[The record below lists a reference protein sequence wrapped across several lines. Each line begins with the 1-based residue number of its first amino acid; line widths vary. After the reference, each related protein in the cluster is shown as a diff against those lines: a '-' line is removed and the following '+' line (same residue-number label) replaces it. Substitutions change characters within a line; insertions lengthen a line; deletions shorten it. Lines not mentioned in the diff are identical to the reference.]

1 MGDLRIEGLCKGWDF
16 PVIDRLDLQVA
27 QGEFFVIVGPSGIG
41 KTTLLR
47 LVAGL
52 ERCDAGRILVGGR
65 DVTGLPPYRR
75 NVAMTFESYA
85 LYPHLSVFENI
96 ASPLRARRLPRSEIE
111 ATIGQVTSMLRIDE
125 LLERRPGEISG
136 GQKQRTA
143 LARTLV
149 AKPEVYLLDEPIS
162 HLDARIRHE
171 LRQQFHDLEELRR
184 VATLYVT
191 HDYAEA
197 LSLGDRIGVMGAG
210 GLVQVGTAR
219 EIFEKP
225 GSLFVAQHLGQ
236 PSINVVDAELRSSG
250 DDVLHCVAAGDAGR
264 GGEGLTIPVADAH
277 RGALLAGGTS
287 MVTLGIRPQ
296 FVSVLDN
303 GARGRCPDSGRR
315 CGRSRRRRRTGP
327 RSRPP
332 RRRRRRRAHIRR
344 HRGALRTA
352 RLDRCPPRR
361 RGRRAA
367 HCPHRARPHV
377 RLWEAGEA
385 PAVSR
390 DGPLLRSAKRLES
403 GAIATW
409 HRSSSRGSTRST
421 ARAGKRCTRS
431 RISTFRSKTASSSR
445 CSARPAAARRRR
457 CA

>member
-1 MGDLRIEGLCKGWDF
+1 MAELRIEGLCKGWDF

-27 QGEFFVIVGPSGIG
+27 EGEFFVIVGPSGIG

-52 ERCDAGRILVGGR
+52 ERCDAGRVLVGGR
-65 DVTGLPPYRR
+65 DVTALPPYRR

-96 ASPLRARRLPRSEIE
+96 ASPLRARKAPRSEIE
-111 ATIGQVTSMLRIDE
+111 STVRQVTAMLRIDE

-149 AKPEVYLLDEPIS
+149 ANPEVYLLDEPIS

-171 LRQQFHDLEELRR
+171 LRQQFHNLEELRR

-219 EIFEKP
+219 EIFERP

-236 PSINVVDAELRSSG
+236 PSINVVAAELAGGRG
-250 DDVLHCVAAGDAGR
+250 RRPPLHGGGR
-264 GGEGLTIPVADAH
+264 GGKGR
-277 RGALLAGGTS
+277 RGALDTGGGRAPCGSPLPRHGHRHPGDPPPVRHRAGEWPG
-287 MVTLGIRPQ
+287 GERP
-296 FVSVLDN
+296 
-303 GARGRCPDSGRR
+303 RGG
-315 CGRSRRRRRTGP
+315 G
-327 RSRPP
+327 RPP
-332 RRRRRRRAHIRR
+332 AGDSVDAGTHA
-344 HRGALRTA
+344 GAALDPA
-352 RLDRCPPRR
+352 RLDRGGAEDGRIFDATVELYEPLGSTGVLLADAGGVPLTALVAPDRTFDYGERVKLRLRPETLLYFDPR
-361 RGRRAA
+361 
-367 HCPHRARPHV
+367 
-377 RLWEAGEA
+377 
-385 PAVSR
+385 
-390 DGPLLRSAKRLES
+390 S
-403 GAIATW
+403 GANLV
-409 HRSSSRGSTRST
+409 S
-421 ARAGKRCTRS
+421 
-431 RISTFRSKTASSSR
+431 
-445 CSARPAAARRRR
+445 
-457 CA
+457 

>member
-1 MGDLRIEGLCKGWDF
+1 MAELRIEGLCKGWDF

-27 QGEFFVIVGPSGIG
+27 EGEFFVVVGPSGIG

-52 ERCDAGRILVGGR
+52 ERCDAGRVLVGGR

-96 ASPLRARRLPRSEIE
+96 ASPLRARKLSRPEIE
-111 ATIGQVTSMLRIDE
+111 STVRQVTSMLRIDE

-149 AKPEVYLLDEPIS
+149 ADPEVYLLDEPIS

-171 LRQQFHDLEELRR
+171 LRQQFHNLEELRR

-219 EIFEKP
+219 EIFERP

-236 PSINVVDAELRSSG
+236 PSINVVAAELRG
-250 DDVLHCVAAGDAGR
+250 DGGDALHCMAAGEAGR
-264 GGEGLTIPVADAH
+264 GGGGLSIPVADAH
-277 RGALLAGGTS
+277 RAALLSRGTAT
-287 MVTLGIRPQ
+287 VTLGIRPQ
-296 FVSVLDN
+296 FVTVLEN
-303 GARGRCPDSGRR
+303 GRAEED
-315 CGRSRRRRRTGP
+315 
-327 RSRPP
+327 RPP
-332 RRRRRRRAHIRR
+332 AGGSVDAGTGAGVALDPAHLD
-344 HRGALRTA
+344 HGGAGGGAEDGRIFDATVELYEPLGSTGVLLADVGGVPLTALVAPDRTFDYGERVKLRLRPET
-352 RLDRCPPRR
+352 LLYFDR
-361 RGRRAA
+361 
-367 HCPHRARPHV
+367 V
-377 RLWEAGEA
+377 
-385 PAVSR
+385 
-390 DGPLLRSAKRLES
+390 S
-403 GAIATW
+403 GANLV
-409 HRSSSRGSTRST
+409 S
-421 ARAGKRCTRS
+421 
-431 RISTFRSKTASSSR
+431 
-445 CSARPAAARRRR
+445 
-457 CA
+457 

>member
-16 PVIDRLDLQVA
+16 PVIDRLDLSVA
-27 QGEFFVIVGPSGIG
+27 EGEFFVIVGPSGIG

-52 ERCDAGRILVGGR
+52 ERCDAGRVLVGGR

-75 NVAMTFESYA
+75 NLAMTFESYA

-96 ASPLRARRLPRSEIE
+96 ASPLRARKLSRSEIE
-111 ATIGQVTSMLRIDE
+111 ATVRQVTAMLRIDE

-171 LRQQFHDLEELRR
+171 LRQQFHNLEELRR

-219 EIFEKP
+219 EIFETP

-236 PSINVVDAELRSSG
+236 PSINVVDAELRNSG
-250 DDVLHCVAAGDAGR
+250 GDVLHCVAAGDAGR
-264 GGEGLTIPVADAH
+264 GGEGLTIPVVDAH
-277 RGALLAGGTS
+277 REALLASGTS
-287 MVTLGIRPQ
+287 TVTLGIRPQ

-303 GARGRCPDSGRR
+303 GAGEDVRIPAGEVVDPGPAASPAPDPGLPGGRIFDATVELYEPLGSTGVLLANAGGVPLTALTAPD
-315 CGRSRRRRRTGP
+315 RTFEYGE
-327 RSRPP
+327 R
-332 RRRRRRRAHIRR
+332 
-344 HRGALRTA
+344 
-352 RLDRCPPRR
+352 
-361 RGRRAA
+361 
-367 HCPHRARPHV
+367 V
-377 RLWEAGEA
+377 RLRLRPET
-385 PAVSR
+385 VLYF
-390 DGPLLRSAKRLES
+390 DPLS
-403 GAIATW
+403 GANLVQ
-409 HRSSSRGSTRST
+409 
-421 ARAGKRCTRS
+421 
-431 RISTFRSKTASSSR
+431 
-445 CSARPAAARRRR
+445 
-457 CA
+457 

>member
-1 MGDLRIEGLCKGWDF
+1 MGELRIEGLCKGWDF
-16 PVIDRLDLQVA
+16 PVIDRLDLEVA
-27 QGEFFVIVGPSGIG
+27 EGEFFVVVGPSGIG

-75 NVAMTFESYA
+75 SVAMTFESYA

-96 ASPLRARRLPRSEIE
+96 ASPLRARKLSRPEIE
-111 ATIGQVTSMLRIDE
+111 STVRQVTTMLRIDE

-149 AKPEVYLLDEPIS
+149 ANPEVYLLDEPIS

-171 LRQQFHDLEELRR
+171 LRQQFHNLEELRR

-236 PSINVVDAELRSSG
+236 PSINVVAAELRDDGG
-250 DDVLHCVAAGDAGR
+250 DALHCMAASEAGR
-264 GGEGLTIPVADAH
+264 NGEGLSIPVADAH
-277 RGALLAGGTS
+277 RAALRSRGTTT
-287 MVTLGIRPQ
+287 VTLGIRPQ
-296 FVSVLDN
+296 FVTVLENGDAEEVRPPAGDSVDAAAPAGVALEPAHLDY
-303 GARGRCPDSGRR
+303 GRAEGGRIFDATVELYEPLGSTGVLLADAGGVSLTALVAPD
-315 CGRSRRRRRTGP
+315 RTFDYGERVKLRLRPETLLYFDP
-327 RSRPP
+327 RS
-332 RRRRRRRAHIRR
+332 
-344 HRGALRTA
+344 GANL
-352 RLDRCPPRR
+352 
-361 RGRRAA
+361 
-367 HCPHRARPHV
+367 
-377 RLWEAGEA
+377 
-385 PAVSR
+385 VS
-390 DGPLLRSAKRLES
+390 
-403 GAIATW
+403 
-409 HRSSSRGSTRST
+409 
-421 ARAGKRCTRS
+421 
-431 RISTFRSKTASSSR
+431 
-445 CSARPAAARRRR
+445 
-457 CA
+457 

>member
-1 MGDLRIEGLCKGWDF
+1 MGELRIEGLCKGWDF

-27 QGEFFVIVGPSGIG
+27 EGEFFVIVGPSGIG

-52 ERCDAGRILVGGR
+52 ERCDAGRVLVGGR
-65 DVTGLPPYRR
+65 DVTALPPYRR

-96 ASPLRARRLPRSEIE
+96 ASPLRARKVPRSEIE
-111 ATIGQVTSMLRIDE
+111 STVRQVTAMLRIGE
-125 LLERRPGEISG
+125 LLDRRPGEISG

-149 AKPEVYLLDEPIS
+149 ANPEVYLLDEPIS

-219 EIFEKP
+219 DLFERP

-236 PSINVVDAELRSSG
+236 PSINVVEAELRSGAG
-250 DDVLHCVAAGDAGR
+250 DALYCVAAGREGR
-264 GGEGLTIPVADAH
+264 GGDRLTIPVAQSH
-277 RGALLAGGTS
+277 RTALLGGGGPE
-287 MVTLGIRPQ
+287 VTLGIRPQ
-296 FVSVLDN
+296 YLSVPEGGGGGGGGDGVRNSREGPAADAGTARGGADRGVKGDRGRPEDPAAGGSCVLDATVELHEPL
-303 GARGRCPDSGRR
+303 GSTGVLLVDAGGVPLTALTAPD
-315 CGRSRRRRRTGP
+315 RTFDYGERVELRLHPEAVLYFDP
-327 RSRPP
+327 RS
-332 RRRRRRRAHIRR
+332 
-344 HRGALRTA
+344 GANL
-352 RLDRCPPRR
+352 
-361 RGRRAA
+361 
-367 HCPHRARPHV
+367 V
-377 RLWEAGEA
+377 Q
-385 PAVSR
+385 
-390 DGPLLRSAKRLES
+390 
-403 GAIATW
+403 
-409 HRSSSRGSTRST
+409 
-421 ARAGKRCTRS
+421 
-431 RISTFRSKTASSSR
+431 
-445 CSARPAAARRRR
+445 
-457 CA
+457 